1 MADIY
6 AFYNIGVLRTS
17 KSMRDTEKF
26 MYLYYYLS
34 SQEAKKLMKSDNK
47 LDNTAINKK

>member
-1 MADIY
+1 MADLY

-26 MYLYYYLS
+26 MYLYYYFS
-34 SQEAKKLMKSDNK
+34 SQKEKKTNE
-47 LDNTAINKK
+47 IR